1 MEYLIF
7 IVIGMI
13 LGGGV
18 TYFIV
23 HKEVKPSA
31 TFIIDLTDPMKDI
44 CKFELEESLETIY
57 SKKQIIVNVKTYG
70 DITLN

>member
-13 LGGGV
+13 LGGGI

-23 HKEVKPSA
+23 RKETKPSA

-70 DITLN
+70 DITQN